1 MRVIDDLLGKFLQYV
16 SKNYAR
22 GFGSSIP
29 LILNNIHD
37 RWFVGADE
45 VSSSSTQHVA
55 VAMLCTVA
63 AVT

>member
-1 MRVIDDLLGKFLQYV
+1 
-16 SKNYAR
+16 
-22 GFGSSIP
+22 